1 MWDRKKCAVCELEFA
16 VHPKARKYF
25 TRHICVQCRLA
36 LKDKPLQYRLE
47 LNRELSDKEFGE
59 KNNDIR

>member
-1 MWDRKKCAVCELEFA
+1 MWTRKNCAICKSEFA

-36 LKDKPLQYRLE
+36 LKNKPLQDRLE
-47 LNRELSDKEFGE
+47 LNFELSNKEFVE
-59 KNNDIR
+59 KQND